1 MKRRVFVKTAAF
13 PSKKKGKST
22 KQCRFERHCAS
33 SSPAHAEAGEEEFCS
48 SATLLPLSPPHL
60 PRNLARPIPTHT
72 LPPWWKTRRALP
84 CGQPCFAPTLRQDS
98 GRVATLPCSV
108 TGVRCPSLCAPI
120 NTERGF
126 FFFEWRRKRPR
137 EREWRERNK
146 GRFERGR
153 NQTKQRKKNKKK
165 TRRILGGEKREP
177 ETGGKEGKTEGV
189 FLEERSRNRG
199 KEGKKIVEKTK
210 EGRVFWVVENRKKKL
225 GGKGFW
231 RRRRE
236 KKGEEGENRRG
247 RGEEK
252 KNERDSREKGE
263 RTETNS
269 GKQKVEGHFIF
280 YVREEQIEG
289 NKGIIY
295 W

>member
-1 MKRRVFVKTAAF
+1 MER
-13 PSKKKGKST
+13 KKQGTVWEGKKPDQT
-22 KQCRFERHCAS
+22 
-33 SSPAHAEAGEEEFCS
+33 EEE
-48 SATLLPLSPPHL
+48 
-60 PRNLARPIPTHT
+60 
-72 LPPWWKTRRALP
+72 
-84 CGQPCFAPTLRQDS
+84 
-98 GRVATLPCSV
+98 
-108 TGVRCPSLCAPI
+108 
-120 NTERGF
+120 
-126 FFFEWRRKRPR
+126 
-137 EREWRERNK
+137 
-146 GRFERGR
+146 
-153 NQTKQRKKNKKK
+153 KQKK

-189 FLEERSRNRG
+189 LLEERSRNRG
-199 KEGKKIVEKTK
+199 KETVEKTK
-210 EGRVFWVVENRKKKL
+210 EGRVFWVVEKRKKKL

-236 KKGEEGENRRG
+236 KKGEEGENKRG
-247 RGEEK
+247 RGEEKK

-289 NKGIIY
+289 NKGIIC

>member
-1 MKRRVFVKTAAF
+1 MKPRVFVKTAAF

-22 KQCRFERHCAS
+22 KQCRFKRHCAS

-48 SATLLPLSPPHL
+48 PATLLPLSPPHL

-126 FFFEWRRKRPR
+126 FFWVEEEETERKRM
-137 EREWRERNK
+137 ERKKQGTVWEGK
-146 GRFERGR
+146 KPD
-153 NQTKQRKKNKKK
+153 QTEEEKQKKNKEDFGW
-165 TRRILGGEKREP
+165 R
-177 ETGGKEGKTEGV
+177 
-189 FLEERSRNRG
+189 EERTRNRG
-199 KEGKKIVEKTK
+199 KRGKNRGSSFRREKPK
-210 EGRVFWVVENRKKKL
+210 QRERRERNSGENKRGSGVLSSWKKKKKL

-236 KKGEEGENRRG
+236 KKGEEGENKRG
-247 RGEEK
+247 RGEGKK

-289 NKGIIY
+289 NKGIIC